1 MQMRYLW
8 VVLCWLGLLACAIS
22 QSLVNLDLAL
32 PAGACEIDWD
42 QDGITD
48 GISVSSPWSN
58 WRVAMGAVAS
68 LDPNRKMGGAYSQ
81 SLRFNRAS
89 GEAGTLTLS
98 LRCLSSRTPLAVSE
112 GQPFVIRLSYAAEN
126 FQNAQYRFRVRTGSR
141 TIYLT
146 PYQSTNSNGWR
157 TVSMVVPAE
166 RNRDGDLDLTILAD
180 IQLGAGA
187 AAGSIWIDEVQC
199 LWMQYSLHTLP
210 DLYPVR
216 LAVINDVPT
225 SWMDYLAQPL
235 PLLGV
240 QPPQMGYPLKKLLGD
255 RFLYLQY
262 VSISGTPINSEPG
275 CASLYGCG
283 NVLQEHPDWILYDN
297 TSGQPLIDQRYGNY
311 FINPGVEAV
320 REQAVRRLT
329 EFATILPAI
338 DGFFFD
344 TLGGWPGAN
353 TAGYPTYDSILPAW
367 TGWLNRVASHV
378 RQTLGK
384 KVIPNI
390 GSKTGLFLNMSRPA
404 EQWIQQVDGMM
415 FEGAFVRV
423 NYNNRTYNPTN
434 YRGGTTSYNVSS
446 WQGMVQVI
454 QSHPDKIWVLIAY
467 WDRRDSQA
475 RWLKYDLASY
485 WLVYRPNVYLY
496 CEDRLDQDYHYI
508 HFVSRPELYIP
519 LGTPLADY
527 EIIQGTWETGGLFQR
542 RFQYGI
548 VLVNPTEN
556 NTYQYITTRSYK
568 TWGGEL
574 VPANTQLSIGPKTGV
589 VLYAAPE
596 LHLSISV
603 SPQTALPGEL
613 VTVTVECRNTGLETA
628 QNVEIKVPVPD
639 GLTVV
644 SVGSGGT
651 ASNGI
656 VKWAISSLA
665 PGGTLRFQFQAR
677 LQ

>member
-1 MQMRYLW
+1 MRWRYLW
-8 VVLCWLGLLACAIS
+8 VVLCWQGLMTGGDA
-22 QSLVNLDLAL
+22 QSFVNLDLAL
-32 PAGACEIDWD
+32 PAGVCEVDWD
-42 QDGITD
+42 QDGMVD
-48 GISVSSPWSN
+48 GISVSSPSWNN
-58 WRVAMGAVAS
+58 WRDAMGATPS
-68 LDPNRKMGGAYSQ
+68 LDPNRKVGGVYSQ

-98 LRCLSSRTPLAVSE
+98 LTCLSSSTPLAVSE
-112 GQPFVIRLSYAAEN
+112 GQAFVIRLSYFAEN

-146 PYQSTNSNGWR
+146 PYQSHNSNGWQML
-157 TVSMVVPAE
+157 SLVVPAE
-166 RNRDGDLDLTILAD
+166 RRDSGELALSIHTD
-180 IQLGAGA
+180 ISLGAGA
-187 AAGSIWIDEVQC
+187 AAGRIWIDEVQC
-199 LWMQYSLHTLP
+199 LWMQYSLLTLAE
-210 DLYPVR
+210 LYPIR
-216 LAVINDVPT
+216 LAVVNDVPT
-225 SWMDYLAQPL
+225 SWMDYLAHPL
-235 PLLGV
+235 PEFGI
-240 QPPQMGYPLKKLLGD
+240 QPAKMGYPLEKLLGD

-262 VSISGTPINSEPG
+262 VAISTTPVNSEPG
-275 CASLYGCG
+275 CSSLYGCG
-283 NVLQEHPDWILYDN
+283 NILQEHPDWILYN
-297 TSGQPLIDQRYGNY
+297 TSGQPLIDERYGNY
-311 FINPGVEAV
+311 LINPGVEGV
-320 REQAVRRLT
+320 RERAVRRLT
-329 EFATILPAI
+329 EIAATLPAI

-367 TGWLNRVASHV
+367 TGWLNRVAPHV

-384 KVIPNI
+384 KIIPNI
-390 GSKTGLFLNMSRPA
+390 GSKSGLFLNMNRPA

-423 NYNNRTYNPTN
+423 NYTNRTYNPTN

-446 WQGMVQVI
+446 WQGIVQVL
-454 QSHPDKIWVLIAY
+454 QRYRDKIWVLITY
-467 WDRRDSQA
+467 WDRSDSQA
-475 RWLKYDLASY
+475 RWLKYGLASY

>member
-1 MQMRYLW
+1 MRTRSVW
-8 VVLCWLGLLACAIS
+8 VVLCWLGLLTCITA

-32 PAGACEIDWD
+32 PAGVCEVDWD
-42 QDGITD
+42 RDGVVD
-48 GISVSSPWSN
+48 GISVSSSWNN
-58 WRVAMGAVAS
+58 WRDAMGAVAS
-68 LDPNRKMGGAYSQ
+68 LDPNRKVDGAYSQ
-81 SLRFNRAS
+81 SIRFNRTS
-89 GEAGTLTLS
+89 GVAGTLTLS
-98 LRCLSSRTPLAVSE
+98 LTCLSAQTPLAISE
-112 GQPFVIRLSYAAEN
+112 GQPFVIRLNYFAEN

-141 TIYLT
+141 LIYLT
-146 PYQSTNSNGWR
+146 PLQSASSNGWQ
-157 TVSMVVPAE
+157 TLSMVVPAE
-166 RNRDGDLDLTILAD
+166 RSSGDAFLLSIHMD
-180 IQLGAGA
+180 IQLQAGA
-187 AAGSIWIDEVQC
+187 AAGRIWIDEVQC

-210 DLYPVR
+210 DLYPIR
-216 LAVINDVPT
+216 LAVINDVLT
-225 SWMDYLAQPL
+225 SWIDYLAYPL
-235 PLLGV
+235 PQLGV
-240 QPPQMGYPLKKLLGD
+240 QPAKMGYPLEKLLGD

-262 VSISGTPINSEPG
+262 VGISTTPVNLEPG

-283 NVLQEHPDWILYDN
+283 NVLQEHPDWILYN
-297 TSGQPLIDQRYGNY
+297 TSGQPIIDQRYGNY
-311 FINPGVEAV
+311 LINPGVEGV

-329 EFATILPAI
+329 EIAATLPAI

-353 TAGYPTYDSILPAW
+353 TWGYPTYDSILPAW
-367 TGWLNRVASHV
+367 TGWLNRVAPHV

-384 KVIPNI
+384 KIIPNI
-390 GSKTGLFLNMSRPA
+390 GSKSGLFLNMSRPA

-423 NYNNRTYNPTN
+423 DYNNHTYNPTN

-446 WQGMVQVI
+446 WQGIVQVL
-454 QSHPDKIWVLIAY
+454 QRYPDKIWVLIAY
-467 WDRRDSQA
+467 WDGRDSQA
-475 RWLKYDLASY
+475 RWLKYGLASY
-485 WLVYRPNVYLY
+485 WLVYRPNIYLY
-496 CEDRLDQDYHYI
+496 CEDRLDESYNYL

-519 LGTPLADY
+519 LGTPLAGY
-527 EIIQGTWETGGLFQR
+527 EIIQGTWENGGLFQR

-556 NTYQYITTRSYK
+556 DTYQYTTTRRYK

-574 VPANTQLSIGPKTGV
+574 VPANTPLSIEPKTGV

-596 LHLSISV
+596 LRLSISV

-613 VTVTVECRNTGLETA
+613 VSVIVECRNTGLETA

-651 ASNGI
+651 ASNRT
-656 VKWAISSLA
+656 VKWTISSLA
-665 PGGTLRFQFQAR
+665 PGGTQRFQFQAR